1 MLKTLIV
8 ATICLAAATGDPLAA
23 SDELPPNF
31 VIIFADDL
39 GYGDLGCF
47 GSKAIQTPNLDRM
60 AAEGMRFASFYAQPV
75 CGPSRAAIMT
85 GCYPMR
91 VAERGN
97 VKNIHP
103 ILHEREITIAE
114 LLRPLGYATAMIGK
128 WDLAKHT
135 NRGFHVDLLPQGQGF
150 DMHFGTPSSNDNW
163 ARTVLLRD
171 GKVVEEPIRQDESTT
186 ERYADET
193 IEFIKRN
200 KDQPFFVYLCPNMPH
215 TTLHVSDQFRG
226 KSKRGLYGD
235 VIEEMDFHVGR
246 ILDTLRSEELA
257 ERTYV
262 LFTSDN
268 GPWLIKNRDHRQGIG
283 AEDHGGSAS
292 PLRSGKVS
300 TWEGGVRVPCIF
312 WAPGQIP
319 ASSTCD
325 ELASTLDVLPTIAAL
340 AGAELPDDRTIDGE
354 DIRHLFAGKP
364 RPVVGVQA
372 SACPPQPKGCT
383 PADISNRPRYKLDEV
398 NKDKVFCYY
407 FLTHLQAVR
416 QGKWKL
422 HLPRPERPPWLRP
435 FTPNR
440 HIHPNDD
447 LGMAHP
453 MLFDLE
459 ADVSETTDLADKYP
473 QIVERLMAI
482 AEAAR
487 DDIGD
492 YNRIGKGARFFDDG
506 PHRPDAARW
515 TSPGD

>member
-1 MLKTLIV
+1 MLRTLIA
-8 ATICLAAATGDPLAA
+8 ATICLESATGGRLEA
-23 SDELPPNF
+23 SDPLPPNF

-39 GYGDLGCF
+39 GYGDVSCF
-47 GSKAIQTPNLDRM
+47 GSKAIRTPNLDRM
-60 AAEGMRFASFYAQPV
+60 AAEGMRFTSFYAQPV

-85 GCYPMR
+85 GCYPLR
-91 VAERGN
+91 VAERSN

-150 DMHFGTPSSNDNW
+150 DSHFGTPSSNDNW

-171 GKVVEEPIRQDESTT
+171 GKVVEDPIRQDVTTT
-186 ERYADET
+186 ERYADEA
-193 IEFIKRN
+193 IAFIKHN
-200 KDQPFFVYLCPNMPH
+200 KKQPFFVYLCPNMPH
-215 TTLHVSDQFRG
+215 TALHVSDRFRG
-226 KSKRGLYGD
+226 KSERGLYGD

-246 ILDTLRSEELA
+246 VLDTLRSEQLA

-268 GPWLIKNRDHRQGIG
+268 GPWLIKNRGHRQGIG

-300 TWEGGVRVPCIF
+300 TWEGGVRVPCVF
-312 WAPGQIP
+312 WSPGQIP
-319 ASSTCD
+319 ASGTCD

-340 AGAELPDDRTIDGE
+340 AGTKVPDDRTIDGE
-354 DIRHLFAGKP
+354 DIRHLLAGESD
-364 RPVVGVQA
+364 Q
-372 SACPPQPKGCT
+372 
-383 PADISNRPRYKLDEV
+383 V
-398 NKDKVFCYY
+398 NQDKVFCYY

-416 QGKWKL
+416 HGKWKL

-440 HIHPNDD
+440 HIHPSDD
-447 LGMAHP
+447 IGIARP

-459 ADVSETTDLADKYP
+459 SDVSETTDLADKQP
-473 QIVERLMAI
+473 QIVKRLLAI

-487 DDIGD
+487 EDIGD

-506 PHRPDAARW
+506 PRRPNAAKW
-515 TSPGD
+515 TSSGE